1 MKTKKVPLFSKCMED
16 LSIMYERTMT
26 KLGALAVTAFFLGAG
41 SCVAGDDVENRLR
54 AVVDAAIRPVMQ
66 KYAIPGMAVAV
77 TLHGKQYYFNYGVIS
92 MEEGKPK
99 VTEKTI
105 FEIGSISKIFTATL
119 ASYAQEIGK
128 LSLSDPASQYLP
140 SLRGSSFDNI
150 SLLDL
155 GTYTPGGLPLQF
167 PGDVDSHEKM
177 IGYYKNWQPNYAA
190 GTMRLY
196 SNPSIGLL
204 GLLTAESMGEPFE
217 DLLEK
222 KLFPMLGLKQSY
234 VRVPQAQ
241 MSHYAYGY
249 SPEGVPSRMVPGVLY
264 AEGYGVTSS
273 SADMIRFVEANMQ
286 EVDLDE
292 ALQRAITATHT
303 GYYKVA
309 DMTQGLGWE
318 FYPYPI
324 ELDRLLAGN
333 SYPMILEAHEITRL
347 NPPLPPQGNVLI
359 NKPGRTD
366 GFGAYVA
373 FVPAKSMG
381 IVTLANKDYPLPAK
395 VEAAHEVLTALETRI
410 GSSARH

>member
-1 MKTKKVPLFSKCMED
+1 
-16 LSIMYERTMT
+16 MYEKILAR
-26 KLGALAVTAFFLGAG
+26 LGGFAITAFFLGAG
-41 SCVAGDDVENRLR
+41 FCVAGDDAENRIR

-66 KYAIPGMAVAV
+66 EYGIPGMAVAV
-77 TLHGKQYYFNYGVIS
+77 TLQGKQYYFNYGVIS

-99 VTEKTI
+99 VTEETI

-119 ASYAQEIGK
+119 ASYAQEIAK

-155 GTYTPGGLPLQF
+155 GTYTAGGLPLRF
-167 PGDVDSHEKM
+167 PGDVDSHETM

-204 GLLTAESMGEPFE
+204 GFLTAESMGEPFE

-222 KLFPMLGLKQSY
+222 RLFPMLGLKHSY

-273 SADMIRFVEANMQ
+273 SADMIHFVEANMQ

-292 ALQRAITATHT
+292 PLQRAITATHT

-333 SYPMILEAHEITRL
+333 SYPMLLEAHEITRL

-359 NKPGRTD
+359 NKPGMTD

-373 FVPAKSMG
+373 FVPAKRMG
-381 IVTLANKDYPLPAK
+381 IVTLANRNYPLPAK
-395 VEAAHEVLTALETRI
+395 VKAAHEVLTALDTRI
-410 GSSARH
+410 GSSVSQ